1 MNWQEIIVEPLK
13 AMATRVAEFLPN
25 MLGALVIL
33 VVGWAV
39 ARGIRYVVH
48 RGLRTM
54 QLDTVTENVGV
65 NKALRQGNIEAMPSL
80 LIAKLFYWI
89 VFILTLGMAVN
100 ALGLTVAAQLLNS
113 LLLYLPNVIAAAFI
127 LVLGFFFGSLV
138 RGLVQTALAGSKALE
153 AQTVGKISQGAV
165 VVFAVAAALVQ
176 LRIAEAIVTNAF
188 TILFAAIAFGVALA
202 FGLGCKDLVR
212 GWVEDLVKK

>member
-13 AMATRVAEFLPN
+13 AMGTRVAEFLPN
-25 MLGALVIL
+25 VLGALIIL

-39 ARGIRYVVH
+39 ARGILYVVH
-48 RGLRTM
+48 RGLRTV
-54 QLDTVTENVGV
+54 QLDTLTENVGV
-65 NKALRQGNIEAMPSL
+65 NKVLRQGNIKAMPSL

-89 VFILTLGMAVN
+89 VFILALVMAVN

-127 LVLGFFFGSLV
+127 LVLGIFFGSLV
-138 RGLVQTALAGSKALE
+138 RGLVQTTLAGSEAVE
-153 AQTVGKISQGAV
+153 AQTVGKIAQAAV
-165 VVFAVAAALVQ
+165 VVFAVAGALVQ

-188 TILFAAIAFGVALA
+188 TIVFGAIAFGVALA
-202 FGLGCKDLVR
+202 FGLGCKELIKD
-212 GWVEDLVKK
+212 WVENLVKK